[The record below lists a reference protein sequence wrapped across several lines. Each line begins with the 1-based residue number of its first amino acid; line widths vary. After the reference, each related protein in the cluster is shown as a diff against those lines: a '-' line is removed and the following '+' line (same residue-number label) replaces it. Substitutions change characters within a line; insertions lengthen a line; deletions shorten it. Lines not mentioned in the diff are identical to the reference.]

1 MPAFPDGIA
10 PDPLSALQQ
19 QRVKIMLWVTG
30 SALVGMGIG
39 WGIFFALNGYWLQV
53 AMDGVV
59 IAVGLTIFRLV
70 HTQRLSSA
78 FALMVASVYVLV
90 SVTCLYFDLPTVA
103 APRSMHLFL
112 LPMGICV
119 FLYWREAPGL
129 IRPLVA
135 GLCFATCL
143 TLASSDMA
151 LSQHYGLPDS
161 IRVTGTWINNGL
173 AIGLIFVLLQIMMS
187 DIAIV
192 SSLEADIRRGLGQ
205 GEFILVYQPQV
216 SSQGAVVGAEALL
229 RWQHPKRGLLGP
241 AEFIAMAEQTGL
253 IVRMGQQSI
262 EAACKLLVELGKSP
276 QTSHLTISVNV
287 SARQLRQTD
296 FVTAVRTTLQRT
308 GVPSHRLKLELT
320 ESLLVHDMDDIVQKM
335 TALRPLG
342 VGFSLD
348 DFGTGYSSLSYL
360 KRLPLD
366 QLKIDQSFV
375 RDVLTDAN
383 DAAIARTVI
392 SLGQSLGFSV
402 IAEGVETEGQRDFLA
417 RNACH
422 FFQGYLFSRPL
433 PEDQF
438 LRYLRAQTP

>member
-1 MPAFPDGIA
+1 MPAFPDGKA
-10 PDPLSALQQ
+10 PDPLNALQQ

-30 SALVGMGIG
+30 AALICIGIG
-39 WGIFFALNGYWLQV
+39 WGIFFSLNGYWLQV
-53 AMDGVV
+53 AMDGIV

-70 HTQRLSSA
+70 HTRQLSAA

-90 SVTCLYFDLPTVA
+90 VLTCLYFDLPTAA
-103 APRSMHLFL
+103 APRSTHLFL
-112 LPMGICV
+112 LPMGMCV

-135 GLCFATCL
+135 GLCFVTCL
-143 TLASSDMA
+143 VLASSDVA
-151 LSQHYGLPDS
+151 LSDQYGLPDS
-161 IRVTGTWINNGL
+161 IRIGGTWVNNGL
-173 AIGLIFVLLQIMMS
+173 AIGLTFVLLHIMMS

-192 SSLEADIRRGLGQ
+192 SSLESDIRRGMNQ

-216 SSQGAVVGAEALL
+216 SSKGAVVGAEALL

-241 AEFIAMAEQTGL
+241 AEFIAMAEQSGL
-253 IVRMGQQSI
+253 IVRMGLESM
-262 EAACKLLVELGKSP
+262 EAACRLLVDLGKMPSS
-276 QTSHLTISVNV
+276 SHLTVSVNV
-287 SARQLRQTD
+287 SARQLRQPD
-296 FVTAVRTTLQRT
+296 FVSSVEAILKRT
-308 GVPSHRLKLELT
+308 GVPENRLKLELT

-392 SLGQSLGFSV
+392 SLGKSLGFAV

-417 RNACH
+417 RNDCH

-433 PEDQF
+433 PEAQF
-438 LRYLRAQTP
+438 RRYVAA